1 MLISQPSSIYVI
13 ENKTAP
19 VDMAR
24 EELLHYTTAAQSLRE
39 SVAVQLLAGKNSPHR
54 DRIRRPT
61 SLPASKI
68 AQTSLPPPN
77 TSHRHPGCQQAIFKM
92 AAQTASEAMKKL
104 SGVSPSS
111 RLRRGRLPRETRTI
125 PGRAVKCNFR

>member
-54 DRIRRPT
+54 DRIRRST
-61 SLPASKI
+61 SLPRVKNCPDESPTSKH
-68 AQTSLPPPN
+68 LP
-77 TSHRHPGCQQAIFKM
+77 
-92 AAQTASEAMKKL
+92 
-104 SGVSPSS
+104 PSS
-111 RLRRGRLPRETRTI
+111 RLPTSDFQDGGPNCLRGNEE
-125 PGRAVKCNFR
+125 A